1 MKKGLV
7 VVALFLMAG
16 WGTAWSAGADTASP
30 PAGSAEIM
38 DRQGKSVGTA
48 ALKEDDKGV
57 SLAVAVSGL
66 PPGRHGIHI
75 HAAGKCDPPE
85 FKTAMGHFNP
95 YGRKHGL
102 KNSEGSHAGDLPN
115 LEVGPDGSG
124 QFTTTL
130 EGVSLKAVAP
140 GSLRD
145 GAGTSIVIHAGPD
158 DETTD
163 PAGNSGARIACGDI
177 R

>member
-1 MKKGLV
+1 MKKGIV
-7 VVALFLMAG
+7 VMALFLIAG
-16 WGTAWSAGADTASP
+16 WGTAGNAGAETASST
-30 PAGSAEIM
+30 GRAEIM
-38 DRQGKSVGTA
+38 DVQGKPVGTA
-48 ALKEDDKGV
+48 TLKEDDKGV

-66 PPGRHGIHI
+66 PPGKHGIHV
-75 HAAGKCDPPE
+75 HAVGKCEPPE
-85 FKTAMGHFNP
+85 FKTAAGHFNP
-95 YGRKHGL
+95 HGRKHGL
-102 KNSEGSHAGDLPN
+102 KNPEGSHAGDLPN

-130 EGVSLKAVAP
+130 TGTSLKARAP

-163 PAGNSGARIACGDI
+163 PAGNSGARIACGVI